1 MKSLVLWNYN
11 KKSHIHI
18 NVFLEGKRKG
28 GGVEKVVKEI
38 MAENLSHFMRLKPT
52 FEKLNKP

>member
-1 MKSLVLWNYN
+1 MYFWK
-11 KKSHIHI
+11 
-18 NVFLEGKRKG
+18 GKRKG
-28 GGVEKVVKEI
+28 GVVEKVVKEI

>member
-1 MKSLVLWNYN
+1 MYFWK
-11 KKSHIHI
+11 
-18 NVFLEGKRKG
+18 GKRKG

-38 MAENLSHFMRLKPT
+38 IAENLSHFMRLKPT